1 MDEIEIFEAE
11 ASIADKIKDNVI
23 TIASV
28 MKKSDRLVDP
38 KDKEVFQTAASTAN
52 PDQVDLFY
60 FDSILVSTGW
70 NKNDDVFDAKELWD
84 ARATP
89 VDKQVNF
96 MHDEKTIIGHM
107 TDSFILNQDGEIVAA
122 EKFEDLPDK
131 FDIAVSSVIYTAW
144 ADKDFRSAISNLIEE
159 LSKGNWYVSMEAR
172 FPAFDYAIETPDG
185 EQKVIARN
193 KDTAFL
199 SKHLAVYGGNG
210 EYEGYKVGRLLRG
223 LYFSGKG
230 VVDKPAN
237 ERSVILS
244 TSKQFTSKA
253 SLNNFPKEKV
263 KMEEELK
270 KEVASLKTQLSE
282 ATAKLADVDTHKAVA
297 TKLETE
303 LKNVQAL
310 VEEHKTALA
319 AVTEELSKVKAEKAE
334 MEKEKEQMAK
344 EKCKANRVSQLVTA
358 GLDQTKAEE
367 VFARF
372 ETASD
377 DQFASVVELYNGMAK
392 KTEAK
397 DDEEMMEEKCSK
409 ASVKDAEEEKA
420 AANAI
425 DTSVDQTEEVAK
437 AAVSWL
443 SDKMFKT
450 RANKSEK
457 TSKSE

>member
-1 MDEIEIFEAE
+1 MDDIKIFEAE

-28 MKKSDRLVDP
+28 MKKSERSIDP
-38 KDKEVFQTAASTAN
+38 KDKEIFQTVATTAN

-70 NKNDDVFDAKELWD
+70 NKNDDVFDPKELWD

-122 EKFEDLPDK
+122 EKFEDLPEK
-131 FDIAVSSVIYTAW
+131 FDIGVSSVIYTAW
-144 ADKDFRSAISNLIEE
+144 SDKDFRKAISSLIDE

-172 FPAFDYAIETPDG
+172 FPEFDYAIETPDG

-199 SKHLAVYGGNG
+199 SKHLSAYGGDG

-237 ERSVILS
+237 ERSIILS

-270 KEVASLKTQLSE
+270 KEIASLKDQLSE
-282 ATAKLADVDTHKAVA
+282 ATAKLADVDSHKAVA
-297 TKLETE
+297 TKLEAD
-303 LKNVQAL
+303 LKNAQAL

-319 AVTEELSKVKAEKAE
+319 TVTQELSEVKAENAE
-334 MEKEKEQMAK
+334 MKKEKEQMAK
-344 EKCKANRVSQLVTA
+344 EKCKANRVNQLVTA
-358 GLDQTKAEE
+358 GLDQAKAEE
-367 VFARF
+367 VYARF

-377 DQFASVVELYNGMAK
+377 EQFAEVVQLHASVK
-392 KTEAK
+392 SKAK
-397 DDEEMMEEKCSK
+397 DDEEEMMEEKCGK
-409 ASVKDAEEEKA
+409 ASIEDVKEEKA
-420 AANAI
+420 SAGSL
-425 DTSVDQTEEVAK
+425 SVTEDSTEEVAK
-437 AAVSWL
+437 AAVNWL
-443 SDKMFKT
+443 SGKMFKT
-450 RANKSEK
+450 KASKSE